1 MELRRQ
7 KIRYLFTSHNGYTDD
22 PQSAFRHIDTIPT
35 MEKGC
40 PFDETAPYDCF
51 EESEE

>member
-1 MELRRQ
+1 M
-7 KIRYLFTSHNGYTDD
+7 YSFSHNGYTDD
-22 PQSAFRHIDTIPT
+22 PQSAFRQIDTIPT